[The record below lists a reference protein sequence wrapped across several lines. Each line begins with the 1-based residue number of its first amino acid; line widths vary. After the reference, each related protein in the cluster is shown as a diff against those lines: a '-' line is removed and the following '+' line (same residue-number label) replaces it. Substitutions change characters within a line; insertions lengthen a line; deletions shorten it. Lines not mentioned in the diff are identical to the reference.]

1 MSTSSNSQTRY
12 KLVYRVLPSHLSA
25 TKDAIFAVGGGVYA
39 NGKYIKVCFEIPGFG
54 QFLPVAEKGAVP
66 HTGKVGVLERTEEVL
81 VHILCTGE
89 EVTRKAVEALKRTHP
104 YEEVSYE
111 VYKLEDF

>member
-1 MSTSSNSQTRY
+1 MSASSNSQTRY

-39 NGKYIKVCFEIPGFG
+39 DGKYIKVCFEIP
-54 QFLPVAEKGAVP
+54 EN
-66 HTGKVGVLERTEEVL
+66 
-81 VHILCTGE
+81 
-89 EVTRKAVEALKRTHP
+89 RTHP

>member
-1 MSTSSNSQTRY
+1 MSTSSTSQARY
-12 KLVYRVLPSHLSA
+12 KLVYRVLQSHLSA

-39 NGKYIKVCFEIPGFG
+39 DGKYIKVWFG
-54 QFLPVAEKGAVP
+54 QFLPVVEKGAVP
-66 HTGKVGVLERTEEVL
+66 HTGKVGVLEQTEEVL
-81 VHILCTGE
+81 VHILYTGE

-111 VYKLEDF
+111 VYKLENF

>member
-1 MSTSSNSQTRY
+1 MTSSLQR
-12 KLVYRVLPSHLSA
+12 
-25 TKDAIFAVGGGVYA
+25 
-39 NGKYIKVCFEIPGFG
+39 
-54 QFLPVAEKGAVP
+54 FLPVAEKGAVP
-66 HTGKVGVLERTEEVL
+66 HTGQVGVLKRTEEVL